1 MPGGVREGRAGE
13 FLRRSFVGDEGGWDR
28 RGRQGLREMVEV
40 IGYEAAL

>member
-1 MPGGVREGRAGE
+1 MPGGVRRKSGRIPQ
-13 FLRRSFVGDEGGWDR
+13 RSFVGDEGGWDR